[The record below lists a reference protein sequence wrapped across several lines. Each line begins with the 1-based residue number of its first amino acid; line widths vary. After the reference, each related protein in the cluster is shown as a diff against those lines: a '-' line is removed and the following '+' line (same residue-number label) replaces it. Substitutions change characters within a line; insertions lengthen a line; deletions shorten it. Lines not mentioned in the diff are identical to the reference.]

1 MNVHINSYNDSQLEL
16 EIESYDKRRDA
27 IFSIPQEKQRKVEE
41 FGVANFYGW
50 SEDKARQVS
59 SKERDQLAAFLI
71 KKGFNLG

>member
-1 MNVHINSYNDSQLEL
+1 MIHSQRSTRMIKEETL
-16 EIESYDKRRDA
+16 
-27 IFSIPQEKQRKVEE
+27 FSIPQEKQRKVEE

-59 SKERDQLAAFLI
+59 SKERDQLMAYLI